1 MVGPCVGMAFKHL
14 GPFGAVLGP
23 LELLF
28 GPSWAL
34 LGRYWEALGPSWG
47 ALGPSWRSWEAP
59 WGALGPSRAVLGGSR
74 GTLGGLGGA
83 PGAPW
88 GGPKSIKKSIRK
100 SIRNRVGS
108 GSAKMAQ
115 TLRLP
120 MSQKGRNPN
129 GYHIRAPPKTIYPPK
144 DLISTP
150 LLTSCLVALIMPQH
164 LGSKCGR
171 TVSFST
177 EWSGLQNGRTLCGD
191 GL

>member
-1 MVGPCVGMAFKHL
+1 MEGQLVFLLSGRACKMVGPCVGMAFKHL

-88 GGPKSIKKSIRK
+88 GGPKSIKKSIRNL
-100 SIRNRVGS
+100 IR
-108 GSAKMAQ
+108 KQ
-115 TLRLP
+115 LELRTWIW
-120 MSQKGRNPN
+120 S
-129 GYHIRAPPKTIYPPK
+129 
-144 DLISTP
+144 S
-150 LLTSCLVALIMPQH
+150 
-164 LGSKCGR
+164 GR
-171 TVSFST
+171 TFTDVSAMYRPQRESDPAAPKNYQ
-177 EWSGLQNGRTLCGD
+177 SGYPNE
-191 GL
+191 

>member
-100 SIRNRVGS
+100 SIRNRIGS

-120 MSQKGRNPN
+120 MSQRGRNPN
-129 GYHIRAPPKTIYPPK
+129 AYTIRSPSKTTYPLK

-150 LLTSCLVALIMPQH
+150 LSIDPLPRRPNHDPTDLSFP
-164 LGSKCGR
+164 
-171 TVSFST
+171 VSNPLRCRF
-177 EWSGLQNGRTLCGD
+177 
-191 GL
+191 